1 MQDKNGIPFT
11 NAGRQEIEEARKVAG
26 WTKLNYML
34 LGMCLVGALWTTHSL
49 TQPATAAA
57 VALTGECEVLLRPPT
72 PGSPIDTPA
81 VSQAR
86 AEVAAALEKLSREIE
101 GAIAEKWGKK

>member
-11 NAGRQEIEEARKVAG
+11 NTGRAQIEEARRVAG
-26 WTKLNYML
+26 WTKLNFML
-34 LGMCLVGALWTTHSL
+34 LGMCLTGALWVTHLS
-49 TQPATAAA
+49 QPAAAAA
-57 VALTGECEVLLRPPT
+57 VALTGECEALLRPPT

-101 GAIAEKWGKK
+101 GAMDGKWGKK